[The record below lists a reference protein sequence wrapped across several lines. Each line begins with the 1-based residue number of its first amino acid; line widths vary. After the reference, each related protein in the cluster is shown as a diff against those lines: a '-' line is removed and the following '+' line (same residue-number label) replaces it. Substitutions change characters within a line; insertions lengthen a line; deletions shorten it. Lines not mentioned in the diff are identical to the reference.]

1 MKAYE
6 AETAYNQVVIDSATY
21 VLKVTLSLLPHMAAL
36 PNKDLHPAKN
46 GGPRKCQSVNIHSQ
60 YSQNHEYCYQHTN
73 LIHSHKI
80 GTPHRSHICWVML
93 KVCLGIDW
101 GLRLGKTTEETADS
115 RLRPGLHRGVFTS
128 NSELL
133 LVIHNVSRCMYVH
146 KHTSTSRPR
155 SRCPIG
161 QGVLLNSLIKTAF
174 GSGGLILIWYACMCS
189 VHVLSNE
196 VITQSIRHWHSQS
209 SSNLTF
215 SAS

>member
-6 AETAYNQVVIDSATY
+6 AEAAYNQVVIDSATY
-21 VLKVTLSLLPHMAAL
+21 MVKVTLSLLPHTAAL
-36 PNKDLHPAKN
+36 PNKDSHPAKYRS
-46 GGPRKCQSVNIHSQ
+46 PSKCQSVNIHSQ

-80 GTPHRSHICWVML
+80 GTPHCSHILLSHVE
-93 KVCLGIDW
+93 
-101 GLRLGKTTEETADS
+101 GLFRHRLRTMAWEDTKETANS
-115 RLRPGLHRGVFTS
+115 HLRPGLHRGVFTS

-146 KHTSTSRPR
+146 KHTSTLRPR

-161 QGVLLNSLIKTAF
+161 QGVLLNNLIKTAF

-196 VITQSIRHWHSQS
+196 VITQSIRH
-209 SSNLTF
+209 
-215 SAS
+215 

>member
-1 MKAYE
+1 MSTVNTPRTMN
-6 AETAYNQVVIDSATY
+6 TAISTQISYTATRRTQHIAQVF
-21 VLKVTLSLLPHMAAL
+21 
-36 PNKDLHPAKN
+36 
-46 GGPRKCQSVNIHSQ
+46 
-60 YSQNHEYCYQHTN
+60 
-73 LIHSHKI
+73 
-80 GTPHRSHICWVML
+80 CWVML
-93 KVCLGIDW
+93 KASLGIDW
-101 GLRLGKTTEETADS
+101 GLWLGKMTEETADS

-196 VITQSIRHWHSQS
+196 VITQSIRHRHSQS